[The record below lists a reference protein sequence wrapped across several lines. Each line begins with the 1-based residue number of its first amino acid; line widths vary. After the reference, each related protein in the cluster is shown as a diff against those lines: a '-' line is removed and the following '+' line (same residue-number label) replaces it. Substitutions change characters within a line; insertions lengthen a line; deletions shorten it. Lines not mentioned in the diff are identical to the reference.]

1 MCGRDRLNRLEE
13 KHVFKDLK
21 HYKISLAP
29 FGGEGWVRGLPSP
42 GNDPH
47 PNPLPGQGEGETR
60 VCKGGGWLLI
70 GLLLCIVLSPQSSA
84 LSAPAYYTL
93 SDFQLYVHNAD
104 GSKQRTELLS
114 QLSRRQILV
123 GIIGSDAAERDRKRL
138 ALELFLQQ
146 PTVTHPT
153 WKDYQLGP
161 HGNHFATYIITTAD
175 DQSLAGTAIRLNT
188 MQELPMVDY
197 ALPILQ
203 LSQGP
208 AAPFIEFSTVFLP
221 MVRTQRIANFLRRQP
236 VTILSQQDATYT
248 LRLRTQS
255 TTNILAVMRA
265 FEEATHL
272 VKTAQ
277 PIWLDIDTA
286 QPVALATPAPTESS
300 QTTPPVTPDTT
311 PPMITARVKLDT
323 GWDFP
328 LVNVREPVTYHL
340 QLEYGQ
346 QIRVLPESTALPALR
361 RALTQSTGLPSEL
374 IDIKEVKRE
383 TAQRAEGRQRDQ
395 IAYIL
400 RVSKPGTY
408 WIPSLPITYSL
419 DQSRRQTRQLE
430 SLPQEGYLLTVNA
443 HLPPRTDVLPGDIL
457 PAPRRSQPHESWLRP
472 LALGTLGSGLFIFAA
487 GLLLR
492 PWRRPPSASSKARSP
507 RQIRRTYQTEWQRLH
522 DAIPLDTTRLSDD
535 VRGWLRDYAAVLR
548 RLLGERLCGDRTTFA
563 GGAGISADMI
573 IAHLPNVTPDQTRL
587 LEPALQLLEEL
598 DARASAPTVDLSL
611 ADQQRLSTAAQQ
623 IILSLTDPEA
633 TRVFRPSRRL

>member
-1 MCGRDRLNRLEE
+1 
-13 KHVFKDLK
+13 
-21 HYKISLAP
+21 
-29 FGGEGWVRGLPSP
+29 
-42 GNDPH
+42 
-47 PNPLPGQGEGETR
+47 
-60 VCKGGGWLLI
+60 
-70 GLLLCIVLSPQSSA
+70 
-84 LSAPAYYTL
+84 
-93 SDFQLYVHNAD
+93 VHNAD
-104 GSKQRTELLS
+104 GSKQRKELLS

-123 GIIGSDAAERDRKRL
+123 GIIASDAAERDRKRL
-138 ALELFLQQ
+138 ALQSFLQQ
-146 PTVTHPT
+146 PTVADLT

-161 HGNHFATYIITTAD
+161 HGNYFATYIISTAD
-175 DQSLAGTAIRLNT
+175 DLSLAGTAIRLNT
-188 MQELPMVDY
+188 MQELAVVDY

-221 MVRTQRIANFLRRQP
+221 TVQSQRIASFLRRQP
-236 VTILSQQDATYT
+236 VTIQSLRDATYT

-272 VKTAQ
+272 VKTVQ
-277 PIWLDIDTA
+277 PIWLDIDTTP
-286 QPVALATPAPTESS
+286 PVALSTAAPIKSS

-311 PPMITARVKLDT
+311 PPVTPNTTPPAITARVKLDT

-340 QLEYGQ
+340 QLEYSR

-374 IDIKEVKRE
+374 IDITEVKRE
-383 TAQRAEGRQRDQ
+383 TTQAAEGRQRDQ
-395 IAYIL
+395 ITYLL

-419 DQSRRQTRQLE
+419 DQSRRQTHQIE

-457 PAPRRSQPHESWLRP
+457 PAPRRSQPHQPWLRP
-472 LALGTLGSGLFIFAA
+472 LALGTLGSGLFIFVA

-507 RQIRRTYQTEWQRLH
+507 RQLRQAYQTEWQRLH
-522 DAIPLDTTRLSDD
+522 NAIPLDSSRPSDH

-548 RLLGERLCGDRTTFA
+548 RLLGERLYGDHTTFA
-563 GGAGISADMI
+563 GGAGISTDMI

-598 DARASAPTVDLSL
+598 DARASAPTAVLPL
-611 ADQQRLSTAAQQ
+611 VDQQRLSTAAQQ
-623 IILSLTDPEA
+623 VILSLTDPEA
-633 TRVFRPSRRL
+633 ARVLRPSDRL